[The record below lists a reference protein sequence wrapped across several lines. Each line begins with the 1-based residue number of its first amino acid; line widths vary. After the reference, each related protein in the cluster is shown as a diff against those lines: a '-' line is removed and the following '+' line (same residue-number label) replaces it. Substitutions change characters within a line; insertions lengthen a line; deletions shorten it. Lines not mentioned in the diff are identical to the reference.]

1 MPIGHGWKTRTKP
14 VEHFEQETV
23 PRNDSVSRITGCRKG
38 SRINIWDI
46 YVYWDFYI
54 GLINGT
60 QTVVHKQHKTAMINP
75 DQGIDVNI

>member
-1 MPIGHGWKTRTKP
+1 M
-14 VEHFEQETV
+14 

-54 GLINGT
+54 GLENGT
-60 QTVVHKQHKTAMINP
+60 QTVVHKQHKTAMIIP
-75 DQGIDVNI
+75 DQGIDVYI